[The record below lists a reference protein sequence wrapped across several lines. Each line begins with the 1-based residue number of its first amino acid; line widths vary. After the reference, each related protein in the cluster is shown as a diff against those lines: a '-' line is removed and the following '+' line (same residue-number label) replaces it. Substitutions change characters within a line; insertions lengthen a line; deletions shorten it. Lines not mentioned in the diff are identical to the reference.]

1 MNWLLINKYGYDASL
16 YTGWST
22 QPGPGHAGN
31 KLALR
36 LVMDALKLQP
46 ANPSFTQARDAIV
59 AADVALNG
67 GNDLFEIWSAFAR
80 RGLGEG
86 SSTPSSSS
94 TATPTLSTTL
104 PMLVAG
110 VVPATGAVVTAH
122 PASYALNVTSAIDPA
137 TLDAADFTVNGQ
149 PATAV
154 AYAAG
159 ETSATFTFATDPVTA
174 EGVQTIQ
181 LAAGA
186 FTRAAD

>member
-46 ANPSFTQARDAIV
+46 ANPSFTQARDAII
-59 AADVALNG
+59 AADIALNG

-80 RGLGEG
+80 RGLGQG
-86 SSTPSSSS
+86 SSTPGSTS

-104 PMLVAG
+104 PMLVASVG
-110 VVPATGAVVTAH
+110 PATGAVVSTH
-122 PASYALNVTSAIDPA
+122 PASYTLNVTSPIDPT
-137 TLDAADFTVNGQ
+137 TLQAADFVVNGQ
-149 PATAV
+149 PATGV
-154 AYAAG
+154 AYTPG
-159 ETSATFTFATDPVTA
+159 TTTATFTFATDPVTA
-174 EGVQTIQ
+174 EGGQSIQ
-181 LAAGA
+181 IAAGT
-186 FTRAAD
+186 FTRA